1 MNYAHASTVTKLQYA
16 KFLAASL
23 AYLLNRQ
30 QDAVGLVAFDQK
42 VHTHVPARNRTG
54 HMRTI
59 FGNLSLLQ
67 PGGETRLAE
76 SLHQL
81 AEILTRRG
89 IVVVISDFY
98 DQADRL
104 QEAFQHLR
112 FKGHDLVAFHVLDQN
127 ELDFDF
133 KDAVLLLEDAET
145 QEQMPVLPDV
155 VMGGYRERMQ
165 RHVDELRRCTAANH
179 VDYEL
184 LTTKQP
190 LDFALFAFLS
200 RRAGK

>member
-1 MNYAHASTVTKLQYA
+1 
-16 KFLAASL
+16 
-23 AYLLNRQ
+23 
-30 QDAVGLVAFDQK
+30 
-42 VHTHVPARNRTG
+42 
-54 HMRTI
+54 MRTI
-59 FGNLSLLQ
+59 FGNLSLLEAA
-67 PGGETRLAE
+67 GETQLAH

-89 IVVVISDFY
+89 IVVIISDFY
-98 DQADRL
+98 DQPDRL

-133 KDAVLLLEDAET
+133 TDPVLLLEDAET
-145 QEQMPVLPDV
+145 QEQMPVLPGV
-155 VMGGYRERMQ
+155 VMAGYRERM
-165 RHVDELRRCTAANH
+165 RKHVEGMRTCAAANH

-190 LDFALFAFLS
+190 LDFALFSFLS
-200 RRAGK
+200 RRASK

>member
-1 MNYAHASTVTKLQYA
+1 MMQA
-16 KFLAASL
+16 
-23 AYLLNRQ
+23 
-30 QDAVGLVAFDQK
+30 
-42 VHTHVPARNRTG
+42 
-54 HMRTI
+54 
-59 FGNLSLLQ
+59 
-67 PGGETRLAE
+67 GGETHLAE

-89 IVVVISDFY
+89 IVVIISDFY
-98 DQADRL
+98 DQTDRL

-127 ELDFDF
+127 ELDFSFD
-133 KDAVLLLEDAET
+133 DAVLLLEDAET

-155 VMGGYRERMQ
+155 VMSGYRERMRQ
-165 RHVDELRRCTAANH
+165 HVEDMRRCASANH
-179 VDYEL
+179 VDYEM

-190 LDFALFAFLS
+190 LDFALFSFLS